1 LLLLR
6 STPGL
11 LERLEAVFRV
21 DAAAVLRGA
30 SQLIAIWVL
39 AWIALRLVRLASQ
52 RMEDAVNDHDAVL
65 SRREQRGKTISQL
78 LRSAGRIVVLTI
90 GILLSLNVFIDIG
103 PLLGGAAVV
112 GLAISF
118 GAQSLF
124 KDLIAGFFMLVE
136 DQFALGDVVEAA
148 GKGGVV
154 EKITLRVVVLR
165 DLDGTLHTI
174 PNGEM
179 KTVSNKTRGWSRAVV
194 DVAIAYAEDVDHAI
208 EVIRDEAER
217 LTHDEEWASLLDG
230 VPEVWGVESLSD
242 SAAVVRVVA
251 KTQPGSHWGVQR
263 EYRRRIKK
271 RLEEAGIKTP
281 APRGQVNVQVEP
293 AAAR

>member
-1 LLLLR
+1 MLPV
-6 STPGL
+6 STTPGL
-11 LERLEAVFRV
+11 IARLEAVFRV
-21 DAAAVLRGA
+21 DAAAVLRGG
-30 SQLIAIWVL
+30 SQLVGIWLL
-39 AWIALRLVRLASQ
+39 AWIALRLVRLAA
-52 RMEDAVNDHDAVL
+52 RRIEDAVNDHDAVL

-90 GILLSLNVFIDIG
+90 AILLSLNVFIDIA

-124 KDLIAGFFMLVE
+124 KDLIAGFFMLME
-136 DQFALGDVVEAA
+136 DQFALGDVIEAA
-148 GKGGVV
+148 GKGGVI
-154 EKITLRVVVLR
+154 EKITLRVIVLR

-174 PNGEM
+174 PNGEV

-194 DVAIAYAEDVDHAI
+194 DVSIAYAEQVDHAI

-230 VPEVWGVESLSD
+230 IPEVWGVEALSD
-242 SAAVVRVVA
+242 NAAVVRMVA
-251 KTQPGSHWGVQR
+251 KTQPGSHWGIQR
-263 EYRRRIKK
+263 EFRRRIKN
-271 RLEEAGIKTP
+271 RLDAEGIKTP

-293 AAAR
+293 VANR